1 MTQPIAL
8 TDSQLAAVMT
18 AARSLAPWRR
28 DAFLRAIAEDLR
40 RLTDI
45 GSGDIDR
52 AIRAAWRIHFDP
64 PDLNGDAA

>member
-28 DAFLRAIAEDLR
+28 DAFLRAIAEDLC

-45 GSGDIDR
+45 GSGDIDH
-52 AIRAAWRIHFDP
+52 AIRAAWRVHFDP
-64 PDLNGDAA
+64 PDLDGSVA